1 MWEILTLFF
10 LSHIL
15 YCYPK
20 YNSYYIIGTKV
31 MIKTIQLK
39 TLVIAVGQSDP
50 SVLETKVSSFAVP

>member
-1 MWEILTLFF
+1 
-10 LSHIL
+10 
-15 YCYPK
+15 
-20 YNSYYIIGTKV
+20 